1 MLTHA
6 AIHIMKP
13 TDVETLLQLAAQA
26 DEMRPAIKHLK
37 RVLLSYGDD
46 IADVLR
52 PMTDYAADSSAR
64 VFKRLRDDHG
74 LEDEVALELTLN
86 IMSNIKQSLSSG
98 K

>member
-1 MLTHA
+1 
-6 AIHIMKP
+6 MKS

-26 DEMRPAIKHLK
+26 EQMRPAIKHLK
-37 RVLLSYGDD
+37 GVLLSYGED

-64 VFKRLRDDHG
+64 IYKRLRDDHG
-74 LEDEVALELTLN
+74 LDDEVALELTLN
-86 IMSNIKQSLSSG
+86 IMSNIKQSLTSG